1 MELIPRFHQE
11 LFVKKTIEKIKEGK
25 NKFLWGWKCRAGK
38 TYGVGHL
45 IEAYY
50 NEFEM
55 VNALIITPAPSE
67 TLTQFGNEMFDKFIN
82 FRHLNVIEIKKGKDL
97 ENIIYD
103 NNNVI
108 VISKQLLDNYVKNE
122 KKCDFHKQLY
132 DLIIFDENH
141 YGGTT
146 NNSKEILKLF
156 DSNFS
161 NQIFLT
167 ATYQKTLASYK
178 IPEDC
183 QFYWNVEDEIYCK
196 NRDINKLKI
205 KHGIDVEYFIDDENI
220 NDKLRFYDNM
230 PNLHLISTI
239 LEETKF
245 QKIKENLND
254 VNDNGFSMDV
264 LFSLDKHTKNFLYK
278 NEVNHLL
285 KYICNKD
292 LKCIY
297 SRIIQTS
304 KKYNSRTLLN
314 NDNFT
319 TQLWFLPFGIGLKID
334 DLSKNLK
341 IMMNNFEEFREYEI
355 MIINSKIK
363 EIKNLKNHIHKKE
376 TESKNNGK
384 KGLILLAGNQCS
396 LGITL
401 PLVDIVFLMN
411 NISSSDKIM
420 QMMYRCMSETPDG
433 SKKIGFVVDFN
444 INRVLHTFINHPLMN
459 NQLMAHQK
467 IEYIIENK
475 LINLDDDI
483 FESKKNKGELIE
495 KLLVIWKN
503 NPENEQK
510 MLFKKIQHLNINI
523 DENEQK
529 LINKY
534 FTSLGNDIDE
544 HFVKFDDEIFQNL
557 PKGRKKVP
565 ILNTNEIDEEALECE
580 NENDENKDKEENIS
594 FQEDILPLIIPLFA
608 LMNHDQNNNN
618 IKDCITFINQ
628 SEELKD
634 IINQYT
640 YDLWEKKNLF
650 SLIYHLTN
658 KFLIDNNEIN
668 NILYQFRMVYNSLI
682 NEPNEL
688 LAYLKQS
695 LKPKELEKKKFGE
708 VFTPMELIDEMMDNL
723 DKNYLSENKKSIFS
737 ESKLKWYDPAAGM
750 GSFPVNVY
758 YRLMKG
764 LKKEFPDENKRK
776 KHILENMLYMSE
788 INKKNCYILGKLF
801 NKKKFNLNIY
811 CGDSLKLDI
820 SKKFQV
826 EHFDIIMGNPPF
838 QEKNKSGDNKKYL
851 EFTKL
856 SLEQLGNSKY
866 LLFITPRNIID
877 YLLVHEKNRKYI
889 DKLYNIQHLSIETCS
904 KYFKVGSSFLWF
916 ILQNKDYTNDTTT
929 IDFLDYDNKIR
940 TTNIKLYPGINLPR
954 YPNEID
960 LKIIS
965 KLTEDTKKF
974 NLIDIKFNHKTQ
986 RIRKEMIKKGIVK
999 ETKTT
1004 EFKYKIID
1012 TINKTNPFPPKKYYY
1027 YNKKDENY
1035 DKDKLVISKKGYLMP
1050 FIDDTHDYTY
1060 SDNFKIIVDNKK
1072 NLKNILKVIDSCLIK
1087 YLIKQ
1092 FSKHGFDNI
1101 NALELISEKIDDEK
1115 DVFKI
1120 YKLSESE
1127 KNHINH
1133 ITNC

>member
-11 LFVKKTIEKIKEGK
+11 LFVKKTIDKIKEGSS
-25 NKFLWGWKCRAGK
+25 KFLWGWKCRAGK

-45 IEAYY
+45 IDAYY
-50 NEFEM
+50 NEFDL

-67 TLTQFGNEMFDKFIN
+67 TLTQFGTEMFHKFTN
-82 FRHLNVIEIKKGKDL
+82 FRHLNIIEIKKGKDL
-97 ENIIYD
+97 ENLNYD

-108 VISKQLLDNYVKNE
+108 VISKQLLDNYVKNDR
-122 KKCDFHKQLY
+122 KTDFHKQLF

-156 DSNFS
+156 NSNFS

-167 ATYQKTLASYK
+167 ATYQKTLAQYK

-183 QFYWNVEDEIYCK
+183 QFFWNVEDEMYCK

-205 KHGIDVEYFIDDENI
+205 KHGIDVECFLDDENLD
-220 NDKLRFYDNM
+220 DKLKFYDNM
-230 PNLHLISTI
+230 PSMHLLSTI
-239 LEETKF
+239 LEQEQF
-245 QKIKENLND
+245 QKIKDNLENSEQ
-254 VNDNGFSMDV
+254 GFSMDV
-264 LFSLDKHTKNFLYK
+264 LFSINKENKQFSFERQVK
-278 NEVNHLL
+278 ELL
-285 KYICNKD
+285 KYICGND
-292 LKCIY
+292 SKCIFN
-297 SRIIQTS
+297 RIIS
-304 KKYNSRTLLN
+304 SSRKFNSRTLLN
-314 NDNFT
+314 NENFT

-341 IMMNNFEEFREYEI
+341 KIMLQFEEFEDYEI

-363 EIKNLKNHIHKKE
+363 EIKNLKNHILN
-376 TESKNNGK
+376 TEINAKNNNK

-401 PLVDIVFLMN
+401 PLVDVVFLMN
-411 NISSSDKIM
+411 NITSSDKIM
-420 QMMYRCMSETPDG
+420 QMMYRCMSETSDG

-444 INRVLHTFINHPLMN
+444 INRVLHTFIDYPIIESNLMT
-459 NQLMAHQK
+459 HQK
-467 IEYIIENK
+467 IEYMIENN
-475 LINLDDDI
+475 LINLDNDI
-483 FESKKNKGELIE
+483 FDSKQNKGIMID
-495 KLLVIWKN
+495 KLLKIWKN
-503 NPENEQK
+503 DPENEQR
-510 MLFKKIQHLNINI
+510 MLFRKIQHLNLEINEK
-523 DENEQK
+523 DQA
-529 LINKY
+529 LMNKY

-544 HFVKFDDEIFQNL
+544 HFVRFDEEIFQNL

-565 ILNTNEIDEEALECE
+565 VLNSDEALEVD
-580 NENDENKDKEENIS
+580 DEESKSDDEKKISDIS

-608 LMNHDQNNNN
+608 LMNHDQENNN
-618 IKDCITFINQ
+618 IKDCIEFINS

-634 IINQYT
+634 IINDYT
-640 YDLWEKKNLF
+640 FMLWEKKNLF
-650 SLIYHLTN
+650 KLIYHLTN
-658 KFLIDNNEIN
+658 KFLIDNKDIN

-688 LAYLKQS
+688 LDYLKKS

-708 VFTPMELIDEMMDNL
+708 VFTPMEVIDEMMNNL
-723 DKNYLSENKKSIFS
+723 DKHYKKENKKSIFS
-737 ESKLKWYDPAAGM
+737 ESTLKWYDPAAGM

-758 YRLMKG
+758 YRLMDG
-764 LKKEFPDENKRK
+764 LKKEFPDEKLRK

-801 NKKKFNLNIY
+801 NKNKFNLNIY

-820 SKKFQV
+820 SKKFNI
-826 EHFDIIMGNPPF
+826 EHFDVIMGNPPF
-838 QEKNKSGDNKKYL
+838 QDKNKSGDNKKYL

-856 SLEQLGNSKY
+856 SLEQLGDSKY
-866 LLFITPRNIID
+866 LLFITPRNILD

-889 DKLYNIQHLSIETCS
+889 NKLYNIEHLSIETCS
-904 KYFKVGSSFLWF
+904 KYFNVGSSFLWF
-916 ILQNKDYTNDTTT
+916 ILQNKDYINNTT
-929 IDFLDYDNKIR
+929 IDFLDYDNKVKS
-940 TTNIKLYPGINLPR
+940 TKIKLYPAINLPR

-965 KLTEDTKKF
+965 KLTEGTKKF
-974 NLIDIKFNHKTQ
+974 NLIDIKFNNKTQ
-986 RIRKEMIKKGIVK
+986 RIRKEMIKKGTVK

-1027 YNKKDENY
+1027 YNKKDDNY

-1050 FIDDTHDYTY
+1050 YIDDTHDYTY

-1120 YKLSESE
+1120 YKLTESE

-1133 ITNC
+1133 IINC